1 MSGLLA
7 DKNAAVER
15 VRALLNS
22 TQDCTLIGIVGKPGA
37 GKSTLSQYISES
49 INSPQL
55 AVLPMD
61 GFHLSNAV
69 LAELHRADRKGAPDT
84 FDVAGFIALLTR
96 IRNERD
102 SHIYYPIFDR
112 SIEESIAAQGVI
124 SSETKVVIVE
134 GNYLLHQVD
143 GWQHIAKI
151 LHETWYIDIDDELRI
166 ERLIARHIAYGKS
179 ESAAEQ
185 WARGSDERN
194 AELIA
199 LGAERADYVIRL
211 D

>member
-22 TQDCTLIGIVGKPGA
+22 TQGCKLIGIVGKPGA
-37 GKSTLSQYISES
+37 GKSTLSQFISES
-49 INSPQL
+49 INSRQL

-96 IRNERD
+96 IRNEED

-134 GNYLLHQVD
+134 GNYLLHQED
-143 GWQHIAKI
+143 GWQNVAKI
-151 LHETWYIDIDDELRI
+151 LHETWYIDIDDELRK

-179 ESAAEQ
+179 KSAAEQ

>member
-15 VRALLNS
+15 VRALINS

-37 GKSTLSQYISES
+37 GKSTLSQFISES

-55 AVLPMD
+55 TVLPMD

-69 LAELHRADRKGAPDT
+69 LAELNRADRKGAPDT
-84 FDVAGFIALLTR
+84 FDVAGFVALLKR
-96 IRNERD
+96 IRGERA
-102 SHIYYPIFDR
+102 SRIYYPIFDR

-124 SSETKVVIVE
+124 SSDTKVVIVE
-134 GNYLLHQVD
+134 GNYLLHQED
-143 GWQHIAKI
+143 GWQNVARI
-151 LHETWYIDIDDELRI
+151 LHEIWYIDIDDELRI
-166 ERLIARHIAYGKS
+166 ARLIARHVAYGKS
-179 ESAAEQ
+179 KSAAEQ